1 MRDLLYKQHCKNS
14 PEHCR
19 NTCSTHCT
27 RDEVFGNITT
37 TYPRGR
43 CFPPLLPHAPAL
55 KAQGSFCLL
64 APGVMLSAQ
73 RMLHCSSGCSQHHI
87 YQGRDARY
95 KSCWA
100 GTELGCNGAIR
111 LRALERGRAA
121 YKALRWPR
129 AMGDAVSLLVGQTL
143 PASASL
149 SFVFSSPREN
159 TKPTHRRNNSGCTH
173 LFASS
178 YFKALHHS
186 TVSPSNPSFIRQG

>member
-1 MRDLLYKQHCKNS
+1 MLPPS
-14 PEHCR
+14 PA
-19 NTCSTHCT
+19 
-27 RDEVFGNITT
+27 
-37 TYPRGR
+37 PRISLKGSGQ
-43 CFPPLLPHAPAL
+43 LLPAGPRSDAQCPEDAAL
-55 KAQGSFCLL
+55 QLR
-64 APGVMLSAQ
+64 MLSASHLPGKGAQ
-73 RMLHCSSGCSQHHI
+73 
-87 YQGRDARY
+87 Y

-100 GTELGCNGAIR
+100 GTELGCSGAIR
-111 LRALERGRAA
+111 LRALGRGRAA

-186 TVSPSNPSFIRQG
+186 TLSPSNPSFIRLG